1 MADLQGKSLWRRW
14 AYSPVAVGFLVLLIL
29 LLLSPVWKLYR
40 KSREASEGRSQAAA
54 QLAEL
59 EARRAFLAEE
69 VKRLETER
77 GVEGEIRKKF
87 PVVRAGERVIIVLPN
102 EEATTTATT
111 SEGWLDRFE
120 NWLD

>member
-14 AYSPVAVGFLVLLIL
+14 AYSRFAVGFLVVLIL
-29 LLLSPVWKLYR
+29 LLLRPVWKLYR
-40 KSREASEGRSQAAA
+40 KSGEAAEGRQQAAA

-77 GVEGEIRKKF
+77 GIEGEIRKKF

-120 NWLD
+120 GWLE